1 MKNFT
6 VGRVLRFIGPYPYNP
21 YLIFLF
27 FFALF
32 FSRFVPVITEEP
44 RGVARW
50 VTTLVVLLLSAF
62 PSSFFAFFAY
72 LIQKYRRWSSQ
83 SLIAYLCEVALG
95 QSIIFIITPLIRMF
109 LVNFYD
115 QKFEAP
121 ATFAPGPFIGS
132 LFLVLLSL
140 GLMHRVERAIAGR
153 LLQAEELVAKLEI
166 DRAELIKADEAI
178 REQASQ
184 FLHNRVQSD
193 LIVVG
198 IELKSIARQL
208 PVEFSEKIDHA
219 ILRLENTRASDLK
232 NLIQILT
239 PNLESGTL
247 SSALDILLDQNR
259 TNLDVSVKIDAET
272 ETLDSSVLLGLFR
285 IVEQAILNSL
295 VHGPAKRVQ
304 VSVNTNSAGVT
315 ELIVSDDGPGA
326 LVEEMTAGVGTAII
340 DSWVGILDGR
350 KEIDSAPGHGYRIK
364 VVFRTNK

>member
-1 MKNFT
+1 VKNFT
-6 VGRVLRFIGPYPYNP
+6 VRRVLRFIGPYPYNP

-50 VTTLVVLLLSAF
+50 VTTLVVLLLSVV
-62 PSSFFAFFAY
+62 PSSFFAVFAY

-83 SLIAYLCEVALG
+83 SLIAYICEVSLG
-95 QSIIFIITPLIRMF
+95 QSIIFISTPLIRMI

-132 LFLVLLSL
+132 LFLVLFSL

-153 LLQAEELVAKLEI
+153 LLHAEELVAKLET

-193 LIVVG
+193 LMVVG
-198 IELKSIARQL
+198 IELKSIARQSSA
-208 PVEFSEKIDHA
+208 EISEKIDHA

-232 NLIQILT
+232 SLIQILT

-247 SSALDILLDQNR
+247 SSALEILLEQNQS
-259 TNLDVSVKIDAET
+259 NVGVSLKIDTET
-272 ETLDSSVLLGLFR
+272 ETLDSSVLLGIFR
-285 IVEQAILNSL
+285 IVEQALLNSL

-304 VSVNTNSAGVT
+304 VSVSTDSVGVT
-315 ELIVSDDGPGA
+315 ELIVSDDGPGIS
-326 LVEEMTAGVGTAII
+326 VDDITAGVGTAII
-340 DSWVGILDGR
+340 DSWVGILDGS
-350 KEIDSAPGHGYRIK
+350 KEIISALGHGYQLRVTFPK
-364 VVFRTNK
+364 